1 MYHDLDGSIK
11 QVMSNK
17 GNLTLQMIN
26 EEYLRLQYFTGEAD
40 WHTED
45 RDEFFIVM
53 EGEVFFSVEDQD
65 YSLKKGDLLVV
76 ESGKRHRASSPGCV
90 LFSVEPHS

>member
-1 MYHDLDGSIK
+1 MYHDLDASIK
-11 QVMSNK
+11 QVITNE
-17 GNLTLQMIN
+17 GNITLQMIN

-76 ESGKRHRASSPGCV
+76 ESGKRHRANSLGCV